1 MPYLNGFDTKSY
13 SAGERK
19 MADIDV
25 EDVLARLTLKE
36 KVMLT
41 AGRLV
46 IIGLVVLSN
55 RNLRQ

>member
-1 MPYLNGFDTKSY
+1 
-13 SAGERK
+13 

-46 IIGLVVLSN
+46 ATALVVLSN